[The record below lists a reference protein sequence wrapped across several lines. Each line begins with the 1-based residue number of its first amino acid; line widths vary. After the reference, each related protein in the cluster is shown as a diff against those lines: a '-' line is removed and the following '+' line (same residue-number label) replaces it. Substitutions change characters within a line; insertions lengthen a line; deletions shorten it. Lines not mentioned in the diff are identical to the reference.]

1 LETRALLQH
10 QLSEKMKPCF
20 IYHTSLLIYREK
32 LEYFTILKMEEALAA
47 VQIDNEKSYKFS

>member
-1 LETRALLQH
+1 MRALLQH